1 MKDIQIDI
9 EKQKE
14 GVNAEAQLLLKRKSQ
29 TVQTLQEID
38 ASLFRLEGKMQ
49 VLERFEEQVLE
60 KPAAVSKKK

>member
-38 ASLFRLEGKMQ
+38 AALFRLEGKMQ